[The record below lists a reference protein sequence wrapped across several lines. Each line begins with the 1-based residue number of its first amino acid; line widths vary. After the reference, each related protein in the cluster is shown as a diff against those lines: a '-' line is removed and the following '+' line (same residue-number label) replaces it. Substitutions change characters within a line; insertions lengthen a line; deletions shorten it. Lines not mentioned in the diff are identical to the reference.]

1 MKTHRDTDF
10 DRIKLKVIIG
20 EKQDAVFSIKGGTYK
35 FSSKGLTDREHDL
48 LSKAFNQFVEN
59 KDIRLP
65 PSIKFNMIENCIH
78 GFDDLSPLVRGFTA
92 DNISVAG
99 QYFPTPEARKIIK
112 EVHENRAKK
121 LSPTGRLTNSSPEMQ
136 NIRPKLSEK
145 DQKTVDAIKKTM
157 RASAQSKAA
166 SPYVYPDDMSPEE
179 KKRFR
184 AKARAEA
191 RKRTAG

>member
-1 MKTHRDTDF
+1 MKTERKTDF
-10 DRIKLKVIIG
+10 DKISVKAILG
-20 EKQDAVFSIKGGTYK
+20 EKVDATFSIKGGTYK
-35 FSSKGLTDREHDL
+35 FSSKGLTDKEHES

-78 GFDDLSPLVRGFTA
+78 GFDDLSTLVRGFTA
-92 DNISVAG
+92 DSISIAG
-99 QYFPTPEARKIIK
+99 QYFPAPETRKIIK
-112 EVHENRAKK
+112 KVHESRAKK

-145 DQKTVDAIKKTM
+145 DQKTVDAIKEAM

-166 SPYVYPDDMSPEE
+166 SPYVYPDGMPPEE

-191 RKRTAG
+191 RKQAAG